1 MFFRIRDEIPMTRTY
16 KYKKAE
22 VSREEV
28 EVGDFFVDKH
38 DNIVQIDAAT
48 LGKLKLGKLNDRI

>member
-1 MFFRIRDEIPMTRTY
+1 MTRTY